1 MSFSA
6 PMAHFYD
13 LLNDGANYAA
23 ERDLVVSQLPDGA
36 VRGLDLGCGTGSL
49 VLLLSED
56 YEMTGVDL
64 SEEMLSA
71 ADEKAFSAHRRA
83 RFICQDITRL
93 SLGQTFDFCIC
104 FHDTLNYV
112 LKTEE
117 LSHVFSRVFEHL
129 NDGGVFLFDLSRKER
144 FETEYAANCEVLERD
159 GLFCVWEREYHK
171 ERGLCDF
178 AFHFFEEGADGRY
191 ERSAEYE
198 RQRVYSPR
206 TVERLCAQ
214 AGFEVQ
220 RVAQNETHLI
230 YLAKKRG

>member
-23 ERDLVVSQLPDGA
+23 ERDLVVSHLSRDA
-36 VRGLDLGCGTGSL
+36 ARGLDLGCGTGSL
-49 VLLLSED
+49 LLLLSED

-83 RFICQDITRL
+83 RFVCQDITQL
-93 SLGQTFDFCIC
+93 SLGQKFDFCIC

-112 LKTEE
+112 LKTEG
-117 LSHVFSRVFEHL
+117 LSRVFSRVFEHL
-129 NDGGVFLFDLSRKER
+129 NDDGIFLFDLSRKER
-144 FETEYAANCEVLERD
+144 FETEYAARSEVLERD
-159 GLFCVWEREYHK
+159 GLFCVWEREYHR
-171 ERGLCDF
+171 ERGVCDF
-178 AFHFFEEGADGRY
+178 AFHFFEECADGRY
-191 ERSAEYE
+191 ERSSEYE

-214 AGFEVQ
+214 SGFDVQ
-220 RVAQNETHLI
+220 RIAENETHLI